1 MTRIFAFLA
10 LFAVLFVGATAL
22 LGLSL
27 SDIRNPQNLEA
38 QRWAT
43 VHRLSGVAAALAVMF
58 VNGIAATYFI
68 GTSRWCREVVDTYGL
83 DATLWRASAALKRRT
98 FPLSVANMLLAVA
111 MVALGGAADPGASV
125 QLQPVA
131 GVTWAQIHLVAA
143 FAGLAWFIYSST
155 LQWNNIQANREV
167 IDAIMAEVR
176 HVRAARG
183 LD

>member
-10 LFAVLFVGATAL
+10 LFAVLFVGATAF

-27 SDIRNPQNLEA
+27 SDIRNPQNLAA

-68 GTSRWCREVVDTYGL
+68 GTSRWCREVVETYGL
-83 DATLWRASAALKRRT
+83 DPALWRASAALKRRT

-143 FAGLAWFIYSST
+143 FAGLAWLVYSST
-155 LQWNNIQANREV
+155 LQWNNIQANRVV

-176 HVRAARG
+176 RVRSARG

>member
-10 LFAVLFVGATAL
+10 LFALLFVGATAM

-27 SDIRNPQNLEA
+27 GDIRNPQNLDA

-68 GTSRWCREVVDTYGL
+68 GTSRWCREVVDTYEL
-83 DATLWRASAALKRRT
+83 DPALWRRSTSLKRRT
-98 FPLSVANMLLAVA
+98 FPLCVANMLLAVV
-111 MVALGGAADPGASV
+111 MVALGGAADPGASL
-125 QLQPVA
+125 QLQPVG

-143 FAGLAWFIYSST
+143 FAGLAWFLYSSV
-155 LQWNNIQANREV
+155 LQWNNIQTNREA
-167 IDAIMAEVR
+167 IDAIMDEVR
-176 HVRAARG
+176 KVRAARG
-183 LD
+183 LE

>member
-1 MTRIFAFLA
+1 VTRIFAILA

-22 LGLSL
+22 LGLNL
-27 SDIRNPQNLEA
+27 GDIRNPQDLDA

-68 GTSRWCREVVDTYGL
+68 GTSRWCREVVETYRL
-83 DATLWRASAALKRRT
+83 DPLLCRRSTTLKRRT
-98 FPLSVANMLLAVA
+98 FPLCVANMLLAVV

-125 QLQPVA
+125 QLQPVG

-143 FAGLAWFIYSST
+143 LAGLAWFVYSST
-155 LQWNNIQANREV
+155 LQWNNIQANRDV
-167 IDAIMAEVR
+167 IDAIMIEVR
-176 HVRAARG
+176 RERAARG